1 MNDVYNFRIGDMI
14 YNDRAY
20 PQGAVSADDSV
31 KANIV
36 AIIYKMTPKYA
47 YYAVCARKNGE
58 PDGDHFVTTDNKAKK
73 ESLYRAIRDGRVGV
87 SYANGT
93 KRRRKI
99 EEFS

>member
-14 YNDRAY
+14 YNDKAY
-20 PQGAVSADDSV
+20 GESDVPER
-31 KANIV
+31 ANIV

-87 SYANGT
+87 SYAAGT

>member
-1 MNDVYNFRIGDMI
+1 MNEVYNVRIGDML
-14 YNDRAY
+14 YNDKAY
-20 PQGAVSADDSV
+20 RGNEMV
-31 KANIV
+31 KANII

-47 YYAVCARKNGE
+47 YYAVCARNHGQPE
-58 PDGDHFVTTDNKAKK
+58 GDHFVTLDNKIKK
-73 ESLYRAIRDGRVGV
+73 DQLYRSVRDGKVGI

>member
-1 MNDVYNFRIGDMI
+1 MNEVYNLRIGDMI
-14 YNDRAY
+14 YNDKAY
-20 PQGAVSADDSV
+20 AAGAAAPE

-36 AIIYKMTPKYA
+36 AIIYKMTPKYS
-47 YYAVCARKNGE
+47 YYAVCARRHGD
-58 PDGDHFVTTDNKAKK
+58 PDGDHFITTDNKAKK
-73 ESLYRAIRDGRVGV
+73 ETLYRSVRDGTVGI

>member
-1 MNDVYNFRIGDMI
+1 MNDVYNLRIGDMI
-14 YNDRAY
+14 YNDKAY
-20 PQGAVSADDSV
+20 GESDVPES
-31 KANIV
+31 ANIV
-36 AIIYKMTPKYA
+36 AIVYKMTPKYA

-58 PDGDHFVTTDNKAKK
+58 PDGDHFVTTDNKTKK

>member
-1 MNDVYNFRIGDMI
+1 MNDVYNLRIGDMI
-14 YNDRAY
+14 YNDKAY
-20 PQGAVSADDSV
+20 GECDVAVS
-31 KANIV
+31 ANIV
-36 AIIYKMTPKYA
+36 AIVYKMTPKYA